1 MRPLTCPECRA
12 SLDAEAIDTTGVWE
26 CPYCGQPLPEVQEE
40 PVAVTLR
47 DERLAD
53 ENRIVAAS
61 DSPPAGSRIEVYE
74 ASDERLVVLVPP
86 GGKEARGLGCFATM
100 WNLFM
105 VVFTTIWVSA
115 GPLDFGPL
123 AFIALFWLIGIGLL
137 IGWLKLKYE
146 RTLLLVEPSRVVV
159 QHILFGCKQQQETE
173 LFSKSRA
180 TLAEAYSQN
189 DVPVYSVAINGK
201 DRTIRFG
208 TSLTNGEKD
217 WLVDR
222 INALIAPGESV
233 PWRFPTHSPGR

>member
-1 MRPLTCPECRA
+1 MRPLTCPECRV
-12 SLDAEAIDTTGVWE
+12 SLNAGAIDSAGVWE
-26 CPYCGQPLPEVQEE
+26 CTSCGQPLPEVQDE
-40 PVAVTLR
+40 PTEVFLR
-47 DERLAD
+47 DERLTD
-53 ENRIVAAS
+53 ENGFVTVN
-61 DSPPAGSRIEVYE
+61 DSPPAGSRIEIHE
-74 ASDERLVVLVPP
+74 SSGERLVVFMPP
-86 GGKEARGLGCFATM
+86 GGKEARGLGCFATR

-105 VVFTTIWVSA
+105 VAFTAMWVSF
-115 GPLDFGPL
+115 GPLDFDTL

-159 QHILFGCKQQQETE
+159 QHILFGRKRQKETE
-173 LFSKSRA
+173 LYSKSRA

-189 DVPVYSVAINGK
+189 DVPVYCVAIDGK

-208 TSLTNGEKD
+208 TSLSNGEKD

-233 PWRFPTHSPGR
+233 PWRFPIHSPGR